1 MTKETKES
9 GLAYANEILQD
20 EWAPVLLFGLGFRT
34 FTKQEL
40 LELIPA
46 LSEEELSA
54 KLCQLQN
61 LRVANPI
68 RDTENKYSLTEDGE
82 QLRRLM
88 MSLSVWGAQQQDDN
102 ADRQSVLV
110 VEPESTAKL
119 KDLVK
124 YNQIL
129 SKYIK

>member
-20 EWAPVLLFGLGFRT
+20 EWAPVLLFWLGFRT

-102 ADRQSVLV
+102 AESVGTG
-110 VEPESTAKL
+110 S
-119 KDLVK
+119 
-124 YNQIL
+124 
-129 SKYIK
+129 

>member
-1 MTKETKES
+1 MGTS
-9 GLAYANEILQD
+9 SAF
-20 EWAPVLLFGLGFRT
+20 WLGFRT

-110 VEPESTAKL
+110 VEP
-119 KDLVK
+119 
-124 YNQIL
+124 
-129 SKYIK
+129 